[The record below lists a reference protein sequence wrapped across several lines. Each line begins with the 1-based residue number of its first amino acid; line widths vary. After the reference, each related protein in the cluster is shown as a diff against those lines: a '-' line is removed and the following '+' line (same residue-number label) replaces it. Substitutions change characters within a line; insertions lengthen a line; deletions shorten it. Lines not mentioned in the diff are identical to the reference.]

1 MHCFEGSHVIV
12 SIVVVGAVASLAC
25 DSGSARG
32 SASPASP
39 LAASTLQVNGM
50 SETRAD
56 FAHCLQGD
64 GPSSCFTGLGV
75 HAATVGAAAVAP
87 TAPTNFAASSSG
99 SSVFLS
105 WNAPAS
111 GDPATSYIIEAG
123 SAPGS
128 ANLANFT
135 TGNPLTTFSASGVGA
150 GTYYVRIR
158 AVNAAGVSSPS
169 NEVALV
175 VGGSGGGCAGSP
187 TGLTLL
193 SQSAGSI
200 LFAWAA
206 PASGAPTSY
215 TIEAGSAPG
224 LSNLANFD
232 TGNPLTSFSTGG
244 VGAGSYYVRVR
255 SRSSCG
261 LSAPSNEILV
271 FVVGFTGDVQV
282 SVAWNAASDVDLHVV
297 DPRGEEIFYGN
308 PASASGGQLDVDSN
322 PACRLDGRQIE
333 NIRWGTSAPGG
344 WYTVRV
350 DYWDACGVSA
360 TNYIVTVKNGSSIQ
374 RFSGAL
380 TGPGDQ
386 GFSGSGVTVASF
398 FHSAP
403 AASDGQAPLFAAP
416 RPFVPSAEK
425 LRRAATEAIRTIP
438 SSSSR

>member
-1 MHCFEGSHVIV
+1 MRFHCSHLIL
-12 SIVVVGAVASLAC
+12 SIVVVGAAAGLAC
-25 DSGSARG
+25 DGFSARG
-32 SASPASP
+32 SSSSASP
-39 LAASTLQVNGM
+39 LAASTLPVNAT

-56 FAHCLQGD
+56 FARCLQGD

-75 HAATVGAAAVAP
+75 HAATVGATAVAP
-87 TAPTNFAASSSG
+87 SAPTNFAASSSG

-111 GDPATSYIIEAG
+111 GDPATSYTIEAG
-123 SAPGS
+123 TGPGS
-128 ANLANFT
+128 ANLANFN
-135 TGNPLTTFSASGVGA
+135 TGNALTTFSASGVGA

-158 AVNAAGVSSPS
+158 AVNAAGVSNAS

-175 VGGSGGGCAGSP
+175 VGPSGGGGCAGPP

-200 LFAWAA
+200 LFAWTA
-206 PASGAPTSY
+206 PASGTPTSY

-297 DPRGEEIFYGN
+297 DPSGEEIFYGN

-322 PACRLDGRQIE
+322 AACIIDGRQIE
-333 NIRWGTSAPGG
+333 NIRWGSSAPGG
-344 WYTVRV
+344 SYTVRV

-360 TNYIVTVKNGSSIQ
+360 TNYIVTVKNGSSTQ
-374 RFSGAL
+374 TFSGVL

-386 GFSGSGVTVASF
+386 GFSGSGVTVTNF
-398 FHSAP
+398 VHSAP
-403 AASDGQAPLFAAP
+403 ATTDRQVPLFAAP

-425 LRRAATEAIRTIP
+425 LRRAASGTIP

>member
-1 MHCFEGSHVIV
+1 
-12 SIVVVGAVASLAC
+12 
-25 DSGSARG
+25 
-32 SASPASP
+32 
-39 LAASTLQVNGM
+39 
-50 SETRAD
+50 
-56 FAHCLQGD
+56 
-64 GPSSCFTGLGV
+64 LGI
-75 HAATVGAAAVAP
+75 HTATVGANAVAP
-87 TAPTNFAASSSG
+87 SAPTNFAASSSG

-111 GDPATSYIIEAG
+111 GDPVTSYIIEAG

-128 ANLANFT
+128 ANLANFN
-135 TGNPLTTFSASGVGA
+135 TGNALTTFSATGVGA

-158 AVNAAGVSSPS
+158 AVNAAGVSSGS

-175 VGGSGGGCAGSP
+175 VGAPGGGCAGPP

-200 LFAWAA
+200 LFAWTA
-206 PASGAPTSY
+206 PAGGTPTSY

-282 SVAWNAASDVDLHVV
+282 SVAWDAASDVDLHVV
-297 DPRGEEIFYGN
+297 DPRGEEIFYAN
-308 PASASGGQLDVDSN
+308 PVSASGGQLDVDSN
-322 PACRLDGRQIE
+322 PACLLDGRQIE
-333 NIRWGTSAPGG
+333 NIRWGSSAPGG
-344 WYTVRV
+344 SYTVRV

-360 TNYIVTVKNGSSIQ
+360 THYIVTVKNGSSTHT
-374 RFSGAL
+374 FSGVL

-386 GFSGSGVTVASF
+386 GGSGSGVTVTSF
-398 FHSAP
+398 VHSAP
-403 AASDGQAPLFAAP
+403 ATTAPQVPLFAAP

-425 LRRAATEAIRTIP
+425 LRRAASEVVGTIP